1 MDKAKRTK
9 VLKKEIG
16 HKKLKYPTK
25 TSINMMTC
33 GLPKDTGKIL
43 TVGLAAI
50 VLMVVIVAKIGVI
63 DQFARLDSA
72 EHSYNNVHEQNR
84 QLDEKLKDYNKVALE
99 YKACSMNFLSTSDND
114 EEAVALVDRQK
125 VLDLIEAKMMKKGEI
140 LTISISNDTAVVNM
154 SGMNLKQI
162 SDMNASLKKSPI
174 VREVSMKIAQTEENK
189 QASILNF
196 TVTIYL
202 QAEEA

>member
-1 MDKAKRTK
+1 MDKAKKTK
-9 VLKKEIG
+9 KLQREIG

-25 TSINMMTC
+25 TRINMMNC

-50 VLMVVIVAKIGVI
+50 VLMVAIVAKVGVI
-63 DQFARLDSA
+63 NQFARLDKA
-72 EHSYNNVHEQNR
+72 EHSYNAVHEQNL
-84 QLDEKLKDYNKVALE
+84 QLDEKLTNYNEVVLQ
-99 YKACSMNFLSTSDND
+99 YKACSMNYISSSGQD
-114 EEAVALVDRQK
+114 EETVVFVDRQK

-162 SDMNASLKKSPI
+162 SEMNASLKKSPI
-174 VREVSMKIAQTEENK
+174 VREVSLKIAQTEENK

>member
-1 MDKAKRTK
+1 MDKAKKTK
-9 VLKKEIG
+9 IHQRAIG

-25 TSINMMTC
+25 TSINMMNC

-50 VLMVVIVAKIGVI
+50 VLMVAIVAKVGVI
-63 DQFARLDSA
+63 NQFARLDKA
-72 EHSYNNVHEQNR
+72 EHSYNAVHEQNL
-84 QLDEKLKDYNKVALE
+84 QLDEKLTNYNEVVLQ
-99 YKACSMNFLSTSDND
+99 YKACSMNYISSSGQD
-114 EEAVALVDRQK
+114 EETVVFVDRQK

-162 SDMNASLKKSPI
+162 SEMNASLKKSPI
-174 VREVSMKIAQTEENK
+174 VREVSLKIAQTEENK